1 MINSESVVVGVK
13 AEKDS
18 LICTYTTILV
28 YEPFD
33 VISTGTRARRVV
45 HVLPTLT

>member
-1 MINSESVVVGVK
+1 MINSESEEVGVK

-18 LICTYTTILV
+18 LIGSCTTVPV